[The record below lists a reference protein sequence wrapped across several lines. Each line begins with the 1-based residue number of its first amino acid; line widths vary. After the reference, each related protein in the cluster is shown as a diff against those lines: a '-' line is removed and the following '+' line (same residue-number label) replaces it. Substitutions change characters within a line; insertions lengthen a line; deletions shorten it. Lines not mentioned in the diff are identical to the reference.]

1 MNGEHTSSTG
11 LSPRVAAA
19 LAYAAW
25 WVTGAI
31 FWYVERRDAY
41 VRFHAAQCIAAF
53 GLIALL
59 VAAFGALA
67 GASLSYL
74 PSAFVPSIWA
84 AGLIWVGGMVLWVVA
99 IWKAASGEVWRIPL
113 AADLADRLTRR
124 GLYGPRRSVR
134 L

>member
-1 MNGEHTSSTG
+1 MNGEQASSTG
-11 LSPRVAAA
+11 LSPRVAAP

-31 FWYVERRDAY
+31 FWFVERRDAF
-41 VRFHAAQCIAAF
+41 VRFHAAQSVAAF

-59 VAAFGALA
+59 VGALGALA

-74 PSAFVPSIWA
+74 PSAFVPFIWA

-99 IWKAASGEVWRIPL
+99 IWKAASGEAWRIPL
-113 AADLADRLTRR
+113 AADLADWFLGRR
-124 GLYGPRRSVR
+124 VR
-134 L
+134 W

>member
-1 MNGEHTSSTG
+1 MNAESSTG
-11 LSPRVAAA
+11 LSPRVAAP

-31 FWYVERRDAY
+31 FWFIERRDAF
-41 VRFHAAQCIAAF
+41 VRFHAAQCVTAF

-74 PSAFVPSIWA
+74 PSAFMPFIWV
-84 AGLIWVGGMVLWVVA
+84 AGLIWIAGMVLWVVA
-99 IWKAASGEVWRIPL
+99 IWKAASGEAWRIPL
-113 AADLADRLTRR
+113 AGDIAERMVRR
-124 GLYGPRRSVR
+124 V
-134 L
+134 